1 MVTILSDMTR
11 QANDAFD
18 RNQKL
23 LAAMNRFTD
32 KKAGEIEDVAMLLA
46 QQNKAI
52 DEEQT
57 AKRDAS
63 RRMMDDLRAQQGLER
78 LHPELIEAPMEV
90 QIDE

>member
-1 MVTILSDMTR
+1 MTR

-52 DEEQT
+52 DEEDRQ
-57 AKRDAS
+57 ARCIPPND
-63 RRMMDDLRAQQGLER
+63 G
-78 LHPELIEAPMEV
+78 
-90 QIDE
+90 